1 MLRKPPVSP
10 SFKLPNPGFLL
21 SAPWDCL
28 TSIFWQI
35 LLWGNLVSGEERV
48 SEEEGLGQLGLGTP
62 GSSPLRI
69 GEEMVNFSSPL
80 PLPKSKGFP
89 FLVCEMKEGN
99 LGKGLWLGLHPHPKY
114 PSPHIPL
121 PSLGEADPGKWVIL
135 PPRPV
140 SRC

>member
-10 SFKLPNPGFLL
+10 SFKLPNPSFLL

-28 TSIFWQI
+28 TSILWQI
-35 LLWGNLVSGEERV
+35 LLRGNLVSGEERV
-48 SEEEGLGQLGLGTP
+48 SEEEGLGQLCLGTP

-99 LGKGLWLGLHPHPKY
+99 LGKGCGWASTHTPN
-114 PSPHIPL
+114 IPL
-121 PSLGEADPGKWVIL
+121 PTSLS
-135 PPRPV
+135 PV
-140 SRC
+140 